1 MYKNLLNSI
10 MSYLDEN
17 SDKYISISKDKIHI
31 KEFEIDLNN
40 LNNNSNNYEFNKML
54 ETLEYIHNNYNT
66 VEEYDYDEYMDNTDM
81 YMDHIEHNINLQGEV
96 LPDELPF

>member
-66 VEEYDYDEYMDNTDM
+66 VEEDDDGYIDDTWDRDS
-81 YMDHIEHNINLQGEV
+81 INYTYEV
-96 LPDELPF
+96 LEDELPF